1 MRRVVFA
8 IVNGC
13 MGALVG
19 LLVALVSG
27 RNAAIVVC
35 AILGAVISLLVRPRS

>member
-1 MRRVVFA
+1 MRTIVIA

-19 LLVALVSG
+19 LLLALATG
-27 RNAAIVVC
+27 RSAAIIVC
-35 AILGAVISLLVRPRS
+35 AILGAIVSLLVRPRS